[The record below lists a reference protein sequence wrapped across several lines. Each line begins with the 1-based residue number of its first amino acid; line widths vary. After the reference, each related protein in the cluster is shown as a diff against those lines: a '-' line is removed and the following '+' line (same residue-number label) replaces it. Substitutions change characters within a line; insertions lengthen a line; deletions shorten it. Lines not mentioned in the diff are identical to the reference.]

1 MALDKVFKAADT
13 TITITI
19 LNKDS
24 TPVDFNQVPGVIVY
38 VNDERG
44 NLIDKFSK
52 VAKTDYGT
60 IEESDP
66 VNGEI
71 KIKLQ
76 SSKTKDALGEGV
88 MTIEVKLEKDDVDF
102 EDGVKHSVSFIEEVA
117 QLVDSLTVDETNLQT
132 PIP

>member
-13 TITITI
+13 VITITI
-19 LNKDS
+19 LNKDE

-38 VNDERG
+38 VNDETG

-52 VAKTDYGT
+52 VAKTGYGE

-66 VNGEI
+66 ANGEI

-76 SSKTKDALGEGV
+76 SSKTKAALGQGV
-88 MTIEVKLEKDDVDF
+88 MTIEVKLEKDDAEF
-102 EDGVKHSVSFIEEVA
+102 EDGVKNSVSFIEEVG
-117 QLVDSLTVDETNLQT
+117 QLVNSLTADETDLQT